1 MWSKKNIDGNIV
13 QKVAKNSQIDFF
25 VNKDITFIFYAFDLG
40 IKYSVY
46 SLKTFLNFLNFP
58 FLLFVNVIVSL
69 DFRLS
74 IKFSL
79 HYFCNRIRVFKT
91 AFNYFTRYSI
101 EHFFWIINISLFL
114 FQKFSIVAK
123 WERNVRFIFGDMIL

>member
-25 VNKDITFIFYAFDLG
+25 VNKDITFIFYAFHLG

-58 FLLFVNVIVSL
+58 FLLFVNLIVSL